1 MNKGDFLEIDYVG
14 RVKATNEIF
23 DLTSEEVAKKEK
35 VYDPKQKYGPSLVV
49 LGSGMAIPG
58 VERQIEKMDIGE
70 EKEFEI
76 RPEEGFGA
84 RNPKLVKII
93 SITKF
98 FKEKIN
104 PVPGAYVNIDGIDA
118 KIQSVSGGRVRIDFN
133 NPLAGKELKYRL
145 KIVGKIETTEEKI
158 KSLLN
163 HYNLKGVETK
173 IENNELIVKLEK
185 DLNPVIKTLL
195 EKMIT
200 KWIEEI
206 KTVKFEVKGK

>member
-58 VERQIEKMDIGE
+58 VEKQLENMKIGD

-76 RPEEGFGA
+76 RPEEGFGT

-133 NPLAGKELKYRL
+133 NPLAGKELKYKL
-145 KIVGKIETTEEKI
+145 KIVRKIETSEEKI
-158 KSLLN
+158 ISLLN
-163 HYNLKGVETK
+163 HYNLKSAETK
-173 IENNELIVKLEK
+173 IENNELVVKLEK

-206 KTVKFEVKGK
+206 KSVKFEVKGK

>member
-1 MNKGDFLEIDYVG
+1 MNKGDFLEIEYVG

-35 VYDPKQKYGPSLVV
+35 VYNPKQKYGPSLVV

-58 VERQIEKMDIGE
+58 VERQIEKMEIGE

-76 RPEEGFGA
+76 RPEEGFGT

-133 NPLAGKELKYRL
+133 NPLAGKELKYKL
-145 KIVGKIETTEEKI
+145 KIVRKIETSEEKI
-158 KSLLN
+158 RSLLN
-163 HYNLKGVETK
+163 HYNLKEAETK
-173 IENNELIVKLEK
+173 IENSGLVVKLEK
-185 DLNPVIKTLL
+185 DLSPVIKTLL
-195 EKMIT
+195 EKTIT

-206 KTVKFEVKGK
+206 KSVKFEVKGK